1 MSSGYEKGKVKSM
14 KLINNQR
21 HCTREEAI
29 ELNIIQPDDTTTDC
43 KLWWDEYIY
52 IDLYTWDDLYERAD
66 GTAYGDPE
74 LKAKDNAR
82 FILTG
87 IIEELKGYNID
98 DCEIPEEEI
107 DYFLENADRKYL
119 FDEDGNLVE

>member
-1 MSSGYEKGKVKSM
+1 M

-21 HCTREEAI
+21 HCTRAEAI
-29 ELNIIQPDDTTTDC
+29 KHGIIQSDDKTTDC

-66 GTAYGDPE
+66 GKGHWEPE

-82 FILTG
+82 WILTG

-98 DCEIPEEEI
+98 ECECPEEEI
-107 DYFLENADRKYL
+107 ENFLWESDKEYL
-119 FDEDGNLVE
+119 FDEDGNLVEERKQECR